1 MGMKLERIIPKSY
14 LRWVREKLDYLDL
27 KIDEIGFVTLQIYF
41 SLALSAITIFFF
53 KNLIL
58 SFVAF
63 FVGFIFFIFLLYL
76 SVENSKKF
84 AEVVLPEYISLLSSN
99 IKSGMTLEA
108 AIVASCRKEF
118 GIIDKIFRRIGKE
131 IYSGKSVE
139 EVLDK
144 YSKKYKIDVLQRFLY
159 LLKEGVKKGSKI
171 SDLLFEIS
179 EDLRSRN
186 VLKKELR
193 AIVSLYVMFIFFAAA
208 FGMPILF
215 GIVTYF
221 VQTIQTIAP
230 KDFEAKLP
238 INLPLSFKGIN
249 IDKEFINNFAILMIF
264 ITSFFSSMMIG
275 ALKEGNEKIGL
286 KYFPLILAIALG
298 VYFVVQF
305 FVSQILGF
313 LIF

>member
-1 MGMKLERIIPKSY
+1 
-14 LRWVREKLDYLDL
+14 
-27 KIDEIGFVTLQIYF
+27 
-41 SLALSAITIFFF
+41 
-53 KNLIL
+53 
-58 SFVAF
+58 
-63 FVGFIFFIFLLYL
+63 
-76 SVENSKKF
+76 
-84 AEVVLPEYISLLSSN
+84 
-99 IKSGMTLEA
+99 
-108 AIVASCRKEF
+108 
-118 GIIDKIFRRIGKE
+118 
-131 IYSGKSVE
+131 
-139 EVLDK
+139 
-144 YSKKYKIDVLQRFLY
+144 
-159 LLKEGVKKGSKI
+159 LKEGVKKGSKI

-186 VLKKELR
+186 VLKKELG

-208 FGMPILF
+208 LGMPVLF

-249 IDKEFINNFAILMIF
+249 VDTKFINNFAILMIF

-305 FVSQILGF
+305 VVSQILGF

>member
-41 SLALSAITIFFF
+41 SLALTAITIFFL

-58 SFVAF
+58 SFIAF

-186 VLKKELR
+186 VLKKELG

-208 FGMPILF
+208 LGMPVLF

-249 IDKEFINNFAILMIF
+249 IDTKFINNFAILMIF
-264 ITSFFSSMMIG
+264 VTSFFSSMMIG

-305 FVSQILGF
+305 VVSQILGF

>member
-14 LRWVREKLDYLDL
+14 LRWVRERLDYLDL
-27 KIDEIGFVTLQIYF
+27 KIDEVGFVTLQIYF
-41 SLALSAITIFFF
+41 SLALTAITIFFF

-58 SFVAF
+58 SFIAF

-186 VLKKELR
+186 VLKKELG

-208 FGMPILF
+208 LGMPVLF

-249 IDKEFINNFAILMIF
+249 VDTKFINNFAILMIF

-305 FVSQILGF
+305 VVSQILGF

>member
-41 SLALSAITIFFF
+41 SLALTAITIFFF

-58 SFVAF
+58 SFIAF

-84 AEVVLPEYISLLSSN
+84 AEVILPEYISLLSSN

-186 VLKKELR
+186 VLKKELG

-208 FGMPILF
+208 LGMPVLF

-249 IDKEFINNFAILMIF
+249 VDTKFINNFAILMIF

-275 ALKEGNEKIGL
+275 ALKEDNEKIGL

-298 VYFVVQF
+298 VYFVVRF
-305 FVSQILGF
+305 VVSQILGF